1 MKMNKKMREAALTAM
16 ITLALSSS
24 ALAMPSGGTVTQGS
38 VSINGTAAG
47 STIDSVASGATIVT
61 NAHSIIDWKAFGIE
75 AGQKLSFDTSNGALL
90 NRVIGND
97 ISKILGSLVQK
108 GECPLLLVN
117 PNGILVGGNATID
130 ASQLVLSTLAIS
142 TDDFNH
148 MNNGAGGLATFAKA
162 ANAGLGHIQVE
173 KGAKINIDDVL
184 LMAGGTVNVADG
196 VAFTTTGKTTDGKGD
211 AIVEIAAADKMVVD
225 TSKSKQDAIIETE
238 SNKNNAV
245 SFHGTFDNS
254 QSQGN
259 TNFHID
265 GGTVNLDNAKVK
277 LNDNSEAYIVAGN
290 KATNSATTDN
300 VLSGK
305 NMSVEGGKEV
315 VIAGGNVT
323 LEDANVSVNGK
334 VSVAAGRT
342 FDREKD
348 EKGNLNNIVATEAT
362 TGNAVVL
369 KNTTVQNTS
378 KEIQVSG
385 GKITLDNA
393 NVESNDTAAV
403 NAYKN
408 RAALNAHK
416 INQAF
421 ENGNTVT
428 AKNKSQVKAK
438 NTVVVTGYGVE
449 KSATSSFA
457 SNNSLV
463 IADRNYAG
471 DNITPVVAADGETTG
486 YAVAPEAAKLTEQP
500 TGEPTGKPTGEPTG
514 EPTGKP
520 TGEPTG
526 QPTLSADDEANKQA
540 GAQAVEK
547 ILSNSSKVADR
558 QTAINNYVVNLNK
571 HRVDDRKKAAC
582 VYGMLKEL
590 EGMKNA
596 EGSILMLTVLNAY
609 EPAKDAKE
617 QAEQSKTVEGKNVA
631 AQTVDVQTVQSTT
644 GANESANDVAVD
656 TRAVVE

>member
-514 EPTGKP
+514 
-520 TGEPTG
+520 

>member
-1 MKMNKKMREAALTAM
+1 MKMNKKMRETALTAM

-142 TDDFNH
+142 TDDFNR

-196 VAFTTTGKTTDGKGD
+196 VTFTTTGKTTDGKGD

-225 TSKSKQDAIIETE
+225 TRKSKQDAIIETE

-245 SFHGTFDNS
+245 SFHGAFNNAKTS
-254 QSQGN
+254 GN

-290 KATNSATTDN
+290 KATNNTTTDN

-323 LEDANVSVNGK
+323 LENATVSVNGK

-348 EKGNLNNIVATEAT
+348 EKGNINNIVATEAT

-408 RAALNAHK
+408 RAALNAHE

-449 KSATSSFA
+449 KSATSTFA
-457 SNNSLV
+457 SDNSLT

-471 DNITPVVAADGETTG
+471 NNITPVVAADGETTG
-486 YAVAPEAAKLTEQP
+486 YVVAPEAAKLTEQP
-500 TGEPTGKPTGEPTG
+500 TGE
-514 EPTGKP
+514 P

-547 ILSNSSKVADR
+547 ILSNSSKVAER

-571 HRVDDRKKAAC
+571 HRVDDRTKAAC

-609 EPAKDAKE
+609 EPAKNAKE

>member
-38 VSINGTAAG
+38 VSINGAAAG
-47 STIDSVASGATIVT
+47 STIDSVASGATIAA

-142 TDDFNH
+142 TDDFNR

-196 VAFTTTGKTTDGKGD
+196 VTFTTTGKTTDGKGD

-225 TSKSKQDAIIETE
+225 TRKSKQDAIIETE

-245 SFHGTFDNS
+245 SFHGAFNNAKTS
-254 QSQGN
+254 GN

-323 LEDANVSVNGK
+323 LENATVSVNGK

-348 EKGNLNNIVATEAT
+348 EKGNINNIVATEAT

-408 RAALNAHK
+408 RAALNAHE

-449 KSATSSFA
+449 KSATSTFA
-457 SNNSLV
+457 SDNSLT
-463 IADRNYAG
+463 IADRNYVG
-471 DNITPVVAADGETTG
+471 NNITPVVAADGETTG
-486 YAVAPEAAKLTEQP
+486 YVVAPEAAKLTEQP
-500 TGEPTGKPTGEPTG
+500 TGE
-514 EPTGKP
+514 P

-547 ILSNSSKVADR
+547 ILSNSSKVAER

-571 HRVDDRKKAAC
+571 HRVDDRTKAAC

-609 EPAKDAKE
+609 EPAKNAKE

>member
-1 MKMNKKMREAALTAM
+1 MCAGDK
-16 ITLALSSS
+16 
-24 ALAMPSGGTVTQGS
+24 VT
-38 VSINGTAAG
+38 
-47 STIDSVASGATIVT
+47 D
-61 NAHSIIDWKAFGIE
+61 
-75 AGQKLSFDTSNGALL
+75 
-90 NRVIGND
+90 
-97 ISKILGSLVQK
+97 
-108 GECPLLLVN
+108 
-117 PNGILVGGNATID
+117 
-130 ASQLVLSTLAIS
+130 
-142 TDDFNH
+142 
-148 MNNGAGGLATFAKA
+148 
-162 ANAGLGHIQVE
+162 
-173 KGAKINIDDVL
+173 
-184 LMAGGTVNVADG
+184 
-196 VAFTTTGKTTDGKGD
+196 
-211 AIVEIAAADKMVVD
+211 
-225 TSKSKQDAIIETE
+225 
-238 SNKNNAV
+238 
-245 SFHGTFDNS
+245 
-254 QSQGN
+254 
-259 TNFHID
+259 
-265 GGTVNLDNAKVK
+265 
-277 LNDNSEAYIVAGN
+277 
-290 KATNSATTDN
+290 SATTDN
-300 VLSGK
+300 VISGK
-305 NMSVEGGKEV
+305 NMTIEGGDET
-315 VIAGGNVT
+315 VIGGGKVT
-323 LEDANVSVNGK
+323 LEDSKVESNGEISV
-334 VSVAAGRT
+334 VAGLS
-342 FDREKD
+342 FMGEGGEDSSQ
-348 EKGNLNNIVATEAT
+348 NIVGAAS
-362 TGNAVVL
+362 TGNEVVV
-369 KNTTVQNTS
+369 KNSALRNNS

-408 RAALNAHK
+408 RAALNAHE

-449 KSATSSFA
+449 KSATSTFA
-457 SNNSLV
+457 SDNSLT

-471 DNITPVVAADGETTG
+471 NNITPVVAADGETTG
-486 YAVAPEAAKLTEQP
+486 YVVAPEAAKLTEQP
-500 TGEPTGKPTGEPTG
+500 TGE
-514 EPTGKP
+514 P

-547 ILSNSSKVADR
+547 ILSNSSKVAER

-571 HRVDDRKKAAC
+571 HRVDDRTKAAC

-609 EPAKDAKE
+609 EPAKNAKE

>member
-38 VSINGTAAG
+38 VSINGAAAG
-47 STIDSVASGATIVT
+47 STIDSVASGATIAA

-142 TDDFNH
+142 TDDFNR

-196 VAFTTTGKTTDGKGD
+196 VTFTTTGKTTDGEGD

-225 TSKSKQDAIIETE
+225 TRKSKQDAIIETE

-245 SFHGTFDNS
+245 SFHGAFNNAKTS
-254 QSQGN
+254 GN

-323 LEDANVSVNGK
+323 LENATVSVNGK

-348 EKGNLNNIVATEAT
+348 EKGNINNIVATEAT

-408 RAALNAHK
+408 RAALNAHE

-449 KSATSSFA
+449 KSATSTFA
-457 SNNSLV
+457 SDNSLT
-463 IADRNYAG
+463 IADRNYVG
-471 DNITPVVAADGETTG
+471 NNITPVVAADGETTG
-486 YAVAPEAAKLTEQP
+486 YVVAPEAAKLTEQP
-500 TGEPTGKPTGEPTG
+500 TGE
-514 EPTGKP
+514 P

-547 ILSNSSKVADR
+547 ILSNSSKVAER

-571 HRVDDRKKAAC
+571 HRVDDRTKAAC

-609 EPAKDAKE
+609 EPAKNAKE

>member
-38 VSINGTAAG
+38 VSINGAAAG
-47 STIDSVASGATIVT
+47 STIDSVASGATIAA

-142 TDDFNH
+142 TDDFNR

-196 VAFTTTGKTTDGKGD
+196 VTFTTTGKTTDGKGD

-225 TSKSKQDAIIETE
+225 TRKSKQDAIIETE

-245 SFHGTFDNS
+245 SFHGAFNNAKTS
-254 QSQGN
+254 GN

-290 KATNSATTDN
+290 KATNNATTDN

-323 LEDANVSVNGK
+323 LENATVSVNGK

-348 EKGNLNNIVATEAT
+348 EKGNINNIVATEAT

-408 RAALNAHK
+408 RAALNAHE

-449 KSATSSFA
+449 KSATSTFA
-457 SNNSLV
+457 SDNSLT

-471 DNITPVVAADGETTG
+471 NNITPVVAADGETTG
-486 YAVAPEAAKLTEQP
+486 YVVAPEAAKLTEQP
-500 TGEPTGKPTGEPTG
+500 TGE
-514 EPTGKP
+514 P

-547 ILSNSSKVADR
+547 ILSNSSKVAER

-571 HRVDDRKKAAC
+571 HRVDDRTKAAC

-609 EPAKDAKE
+609 EPAKNAKE

>member
-1 MKMNKKMREAALTAM
+1 MRRNDHQ
-16 ITLALSSS
+16 IF
-24 ALAMPSGGTVTQGS
+24 
-38 VSINGTAAG
+38 
-47 STIDSVASGATIVT
+47 
-61 NAHSIIDWKAFGIE
+61 AFLLCLPYGI
-75 AGQKLSFDTSNGALL
+75 SCFH
-90 NRVIGND
+90 I
-97 ISKILGSLVQK
+97 K
-108 GECPLLLVN
+108 GFCR
-117 PNGILVGGNATID
+117 I
-130 ASQLVLSTLAIS
+130 VLS
-142 TDDFNH
+142 
-148 MNNGAGGLATFAKA
+148 
-162 ANAGLGHIQVE
+162 
-173 KGAKINIDDVL
+173 
-184 LMAGGTVNVADG
+184 
-196 VAFTTTGKTTDGKGD
+196 
-211 AIVEIAAADKMVVD
+211 
-225 TSKSKQDAIIETE
+225 
-238 SNKNNAV
+238 KNNAV
-245 SFHGTFDNS
+245 SFHGAFNNAKKS
-254 QSQGN
+254 GN

-323 LEDANVSVNGK
+323 LENATVSVNGK

-348 EKGNLNNIVATEAT
+348 EKGNINNIVATEAT

-408 RAALNAHK
+408 RAALNAHE

-449 KSATSSFA
+449 KSATSTFA
-457 SNNSLV
+457 SDNSLT
-463 IADRNYAG
+463 IADRNYVG
-471 DNITPVVAADGETTG
+471 NNITPVVAADGETTG
-486 YAVAPEAAKLTEQP
+486 YVVAPEAAKLTEQP
-500 TGEPTGKPTGEPTG
+500 TGE
-514 EPTGKP
+514 P

-547 ILSNSSKVADR
+547 ILSNSSKVAER

-571 HRVDDRKKAAC
+571 HRVDDRTKAAC

-609 EPAKDAKE
+609 EPAKNAKE

-631 AQTVDVQTVQSTT
+631 AQDVDVQTVQSTT
-644 GANESANDVAVD
+644 GDNESANDVAVD

>member
-38 VSINGTAAG
+38 VSINGAAAG
-47 STIDSVASGATIVT
+47 STIDSVASGATIAA

-142 TDDFNH
+142 TDDFNR

-196 VAFTTTGKTTDGKGD
+196 VTFTTTGKTTDGKGD

-225 TSKSKQDAIIETE
+225 TRKSKQDAIIETE

-245 SFHGTFDNS
+245 SFHGAFNNAKTS
-254 QSQGN
+254 GN

-323 LEDANVSVNGK
+323 LENATVSVNGK

-348 EKGNLNNIVATEAT
+348 EKGNINNIVATEAT

-408 RAALNAHK
+408 RAALNAHE

-449 KSATSSFA
+449 KSATSTFA
-457 SNNSLV
+457 SDNSLT
-463 IADRNYAG
+463 IADRNYVG
-471 DNITPVVAADGETTG
+471 NNITPVVAADGETTG
-486 YAVAPEAAKLTEQP
+486 YVVAPEAAKLTEQ
-500 TGEPTGKPTGEPTG
+500 
-514 EPTGKP
+514 P

-547 ILSNSSKVADR
+547 ILSNSSKVAER
-558 QTAINNYVVNLNK
+558 QTAINNCVVNLNK
-571 HRVDDRKKAAC
+571 HRVDDRTKAAC

-609 EPAKDAKE
+609 EPAKNAKE